1 MEGGVDVLL
10 VVLRLVHVVFGA
22 IWVGM
27 AVFASMFLGPAI
39 QDAGPEGG
47 KVMAALQRR
56 GVMTVLPLLGLGTL
70 ISGLWLYWRMSAG
83 LHPGVLTSRV
93 GLAFGFGG
101 LAALAAFALGVA
113 VARPAMERAG
123 MLAQSAQSG
132 RDDAERQGLMAEVG
146 KLRARS
152 VAAGRLSAWLLIV
165 AAAAMS
171 VARYL

>member
-1 MEGGVDVLL
+1 MDVLL

-39 QDAGPEGG
+39 EDTGPEGG

-56 GVMTVLPLLGLGTL
+56 GLMTLLPLLGLGTL

-83 LHPGVLTSRV
+83 LHPGVLTSPV

-101 LAALAAFALGVA
+101 LAAVAAFVLGVA
-113 VARPAMERAG
+113 VSRPAMMRAG

-132 RDDAERQGLMAEVG
+132 TSAAERQGLVAEAG
-146 KLRARS
+146 RLRARS
-152 VAAGRLSAWLLIV
+152 VAAGRLSTWLLIF

>member
-1 MEGGVDVLL
+1 MDVLL
-10 VVLRLVHVVFGA
+10 VVLRLVHVVFGT

-56 GVMTVLPLLGLGTL
+56 GVMTVLPVLGLGTL

-83 LHPGVLTSRV
+83 LHPGVITSRV
-93 GLAFGFGG
+93 GLAFGLGG
-101 LAALAAFALGVA
+101 LAAVLAFALGVA
-113 VARPAMERAG
+113 VGRPAMMRAG
-123 MLAQSAQSG
+123 MLAQAAQAGASE
-132 RDDAERQGLMAEVG
+132 AERAGLMAEAG
-146 KLRARS
+146 RLRARS
-152 VAAGRLSAWLLIV
+152 MAAGRAAAWLLIL

>member
-1 MEGGVDVLL
+1 MDVLL
-10 VVLRLVHVVFGA
+10 VVLRLVHVVFGT

-56 GVMTVLPLLGLGTL
+56 GVMTVLPVLGLGTL

-83 LHPGVLTSRV
+83 LHPGVITSRV
-93 GLAFGFGG
+93 GLAFGLGG
-101 LAALAAFALGVA
+101 LAAVLAFALGVA
-113 VARPAMERAG
+113 VGRPAMMRAG
-123 MLAQSAQSG
+123 MLAQAAQAGGSE
-132 RDDAERQGLMAEVG
+132 AERAGLMAEAG
-146 KLRARS
+146 RLRARS
-152 VAAGRLSAWLLIV
+152 MAAGRAAAWLLIL